1 MTDSSAST
9 SEHVYRGWKIRIT
22 DTAVDT
28 KSSARVEVWK
38 PEHDP
43 RSHSGIV
50 VPFLKPAA
58 SPAEAHVAAL
68 AAPKDRIDAE
78 MVSLAPPSES
88 PGEEDHMTRCWPC
101 AVV

>member
-22 DTAVDT
+22 EAVDT
-28 KSSARVEVWK
+28 TFSARVEVWK

-50 VPFLKPAA
+50 VPFRKRAAPPAD
-58 SPAEAHVAAL
+58 AHVAAL
-68 AAPKDRIDAE
+68 AAAKEWIDAE
-78 MVSLAPPSES
+78 MV
-88 PGEEDHMTRCWPC
+88 
-101 AVV
+101 